1 MTHGV
6 NGLKIKILSLLC
18 IRPAF
23 VVQTVFPFL
32 YVSLY
37 SLLVVINSEWACK
50 YCYRGTTLFNL
61 GYTYPRVYAK
71 TC

>member
-1 MTHGV
+1 MTHGE

-23 VVQTVFPFL
+23 EVQTVFPFL

-50 YCYRGTTLFNL
+50 
-61 GYTYPRVYAK
+61 
-71 TC
+71 